1 VALELFGGAAEALVA
16 LEWCWRRSG
25 RWSVGAAEAL
35 VAHSKDETRRRR
47 IAWPPKA
54 RVVSD
59 RKMGRISARDWAA
72 K

>member
-1 VALELFGGAAEALVA
+1 MALEALK
-16 LEWCWRRSG
+16 

-35 VAHSKDETRRRR
+35 VDVVHSEDETRRRR

-59 RKMGRISARDWAA
+59 GKMERISARDWAA